1 MQLDTVLEKL
11 RVLHLDLPLAGDCAT
26 TGQSL
31 SIYKTSKPAPHSDA
45 LPPTKQHLL
54 QQGCTSY
61 GQAFKHMDLWNYS
74 YLNLHKCPSQD
85 RNQPPYPL
93 SVASIWWGRN
103 LERKGESSVS
113 EELD

>member
-61 GQAFKHMDLWNYS
+61 GQAFKHMDLRGPF
-74 YLNLHKCPSQD
+74 LFKPPQSQIEL
-85 RNQPPYPL
+85 Y
-93 SVASIWWGRN
+93 
-103 LERKGESSVS
+103 KESFRES
-113 EELD
+113 